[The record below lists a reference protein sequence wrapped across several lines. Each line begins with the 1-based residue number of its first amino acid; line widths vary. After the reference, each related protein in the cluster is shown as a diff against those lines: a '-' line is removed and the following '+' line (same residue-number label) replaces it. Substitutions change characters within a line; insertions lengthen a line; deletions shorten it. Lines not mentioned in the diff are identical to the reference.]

1 MIANK
6 FKILVNNND
15 RELVIPIET
24 NEDYLDQLNNIDA
37 FDDEIVKR
45 VINPNEDFEVSRFAH
60 AQHDETQR
68 TDINYQFFFTP
79 SGSTPSNISYVNSY
93 VSEGFTPQQI
103 YYFSNPFRNSF
114 FKLDFYDTT
123 NDTSQI
129 NYITIILPTTQGE
142 TEPATVGVNNVNV
155 KIPKYKLDFLGDK
168 EGFFIYWLRSRQYL
182 NISTFYMTAKFFDAK
197 LGVFVKFMNTAQ
209 NSIGS
214 GNSNFNPSD
223 YFYYKVVLDYD
234 TLTYKVFTL
243 DDVRVGET
251 TPITWYEYVNP

>member
-6 FKILVNNND
+6 FKIVVNDND

-24 NEDYLDQLNNIDA
+24 NEDYLDQLNNIEA

-45 VINPNEDFEVSRFAH
+45 VINPNEDFEISRFAH
-60 AQHDETQR
+60 AQHDESQR
-68 TDINYQFFFTP
+68 TDVNYQFFFTP

-103 YYFSNPFRNSF
+103 YYFSKPFRNSF
-114 FKLDFYDTT
+114 FKIDFYDTT
-123 NDTSQI
+123 EDVSQI

-168 EGFFIYWLRSRQYL
+168 EGFFIYWLRSRQ
-182 NISTFYMTAKFFDAK
+182 
-197 LGVFVKFMNTAQ
+197 
-209 NSIGS
+209 
-214 GNSNFNPSD
+214 
-223 YFYYKVVLDYD
+223 
-234 TLTYKVFTL
+234 
-243 DDVRVGET
+243 
-251 TPITWYEYVNP
+251 

>member
-24 NEDYLDQLNNIDA
+24 NEDYLDQLNNIDT

-60 AQHDETQR
+60 AQHGETQK
-68 TDINYQFFFTP
+68 TDITYQFFFTP
-79 SGSTPSNISYVNSY
+79 SGSTPTNISYVNSY

-103 YYFSNPFRNSF
+103 YYFAKPFRTSF
-114 FKLDFYDTT
+114 LKLDFYDTT
-123 NDTSQI
+123 QDTSQI

-142 TEPATVGVNNVNV
+142 VEPGIVGVNNVNL

-168 EGFFIYWLRSRQYL
+168 EGFFIYWLRGKQYL
-182 NISTFYMTAKFFDAK
+182 DISTFYMTAKFFDAK
-197 LGVFVKFMNTAQ
+197 LGVFVKFMNAAQ

-223 YFYYKVVLDYD
+223 YFYYNVVLDYD
-234 TLTYKVFTL
+234 DFTYKVFTL
-243 DDVRVGET
+243 DDTRVGET

>member
-1 MIANK
+1 MIVNK
-6 FKILVNNND
+6 FKILVNDND
-15 RELVIPIET
+15 REIVIPVET
-24 NEDYLDQLNNIDA
+24 NEDYLDQLNNIENY
-37 FDDEIVKR
+37 DDQVVKR
-45 VINPNEDFEVSRFAH
+45 VINPNEDYEVARFTH
-60 AQHDETQR
+60 AQHDESLR
-68 TDINYQFFFTP
+68 TDVNYQFFFTP
-79 SGSTPSNISYVNSY
+79 TGSTPSNINYVNSY

-123 NDTSQI
+123 QDTNQI

-142 TEPATVGVNNVNV
+142 TEPAVVGVNNVNV

-168 EGFFIYWLRSRQYL
+168 EGFFLYWLRSTQYL
-182 NISTFYMTAKFFDAK
+182 NISTFYMSAKFFDAK
-197 LGVFVKFMNTAQ
+197 LGIFVKFMNTPQ

-214 GNSNFNPSD
+214 GNSNFNPSN
-223 YFYYKVVLDYD
+223 YFYYKVVLDYE
-234 TLTYKVFTL
+234 TLTYKIFTL